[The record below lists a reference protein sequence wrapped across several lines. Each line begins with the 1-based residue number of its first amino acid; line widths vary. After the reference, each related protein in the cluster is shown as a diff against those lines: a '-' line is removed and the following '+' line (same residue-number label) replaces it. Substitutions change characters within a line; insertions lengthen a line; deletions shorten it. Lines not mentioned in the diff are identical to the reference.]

1 MVTRD
6 RLIAWGLQVPSVCIL
21 CNASD
26 ENRQHLFFDCPY
38 SSTVWSFF
46 CNRLHLS
53 PPPLFEDGLRWLKD
67 PIGDK
72 NLVLIIRLLFQASIY
87 HIWMERNSRLH
98 RGIARQAELVVADIK
113 QTILLRLDPLSE
125 TKCSSWILSTLVMVP
140 SILTPFWTRRKYFL

>member
-1 MVTRD
+1 M
-6 RLIAWGLQVPSVCIL
+6 SVY
-21 CNASD
+21 SSH
-26 ENRQHLFFDCPY
+26 HLFFDCPY

-72 NLVLIIRLLFQASIY
+72 NLVLITRLLFQASIY
-87 HIWMERNSRLH
+87 HIWKERNSRLH

-113 QTILLRLDPLSE
+113 QTILLRLDPLSR
-125 TKCSSWILSTLVMVP
+125 KQNAPPGFSLLSSWFQV
-140 SILTPFWTRRKYFL
+140 F